1 MAYLQF
7 LGQDLFDGTQF
18 LGPDQVLI
26 TTQSGQIEAIVPKSA
41 AGDNLQIVNGI
52 LCPGF
57 VNTHCHLELSHM
69 KGLIPEHTGLPDFIL
84 KIVNERHF
92 PEATILEA
100 IAQAEA
106 AMLKD
111 GIVAVG
117 DISNNALTTKQK
129 QQRQLAYHTFVEI
142 SGWKPAIAAA
152 RFTNAQDVMEQ
163 FRLIEAAA
171 SLKSPLQSVDTTVP
185 SLNFL
190 RSSFSPHAPYSVSNA
205 LWQMMM
211 PYFEGQTVTIHNQ
224 ETAAENELFQNGT
237 GAFVNMYQA
246 MNIDQTHFSPTGQ
259 NSLPSYFP
267 QLQKAKNILLVHNTN
282 TSEADIMFAQACAS
296 KNAQTIYYTLCVN
309 ANLYIENALP
319 PIQLLRD
326 HKANIVVGTDSL
338 SSNHQL
344 SILAELKT
352 IAKHCPGIPLDE
364 LLQWAT
370 LNGAKALQMD
380 AMFGSFEKGKKP
392 GVLVISQINQQQ
404 ISQASEV
411 ERLV

>member
-26 TTQSGQIEAIVPKSA
+26 TTQSGQIEAIVPKSV
-41 AGDNLQIVNGI
+41 AGDNLQMVNGI

-100 IAQAEA
+100 IVQAEA

-117 DISNNALTTKQK
+117 DISNNALTAKQK

-142 SGWKPAIAAA
+142 SGWKPTIAEA
-152 RFTNAQDVMEQ
+152 RFTYAQEVMEQ
-163 FRLIEAAA
+163 FRLIEAA
-171 SLKSPLQSVDTTVP
+171 D
-185 SLNFL
+185 SLNPQTDLFQPL
-190 RSSFSPHAPYSVSNA
+190 KSSFSPHAPYSVSHA
-205 LWQMMM
+205 LWQKMM

-237 GAFVNMYQA
+237 GAFVDMYHA

-296 KNAQTIYYTLCVN
+296 KNAQTVYYTLCVN
-309 ANLYIENALP
+309 ANLYIENTLP

-326 HKANIVVGTDSL
+326 QNANIVLGTDSL

-352 IAKHCPGIPLDE
+352 IAQHFPNIPLNV

-370 LNGAKALQMD
+370 SNGAKALQMD
-380 AMFGSFEKGKKP
+380 AVFGSFEKGKQP
-392 GVLVISQINQQQ
+392 GVLVINNHQQPQINQ
-404 ISQASEV
+404 ATTV